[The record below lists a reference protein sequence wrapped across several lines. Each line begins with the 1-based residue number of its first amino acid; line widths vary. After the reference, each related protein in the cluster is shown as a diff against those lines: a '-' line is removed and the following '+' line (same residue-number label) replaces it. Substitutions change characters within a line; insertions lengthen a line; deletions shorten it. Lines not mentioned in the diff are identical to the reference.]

1 MKKFRL
7 ASRLTAL
14 VLAALLIMSAALAE
28 GTEDA
33 ALQAQYDAALQLY
46 EAGDYAGAYEAFS
59 ALENFS
65 DSRAKAGDSRR
76 QWKAATYKEAVSL
89 YSKKQYAEAKPLFE
103 ELGNYEKSNS
113 YLSTCT
119 TQVMRSDYLR
129 AKELYSNGEYAEAKE
144 LFESLGSFSDSRKRA
159 KAADEKLQ
167 EQLKLEAENQAY
179 AKGLELEAA
188 GQLAE
193 ARDSFIEAGAHE
205 GATEKVYET
214 ARELARRSAYAKAQ
228 DYAHDGDY
236 LSAANWFLALGGYED
251 SAEQAVKMQEAGQ

>member
-1 MKKFRL
+1 MRKFRL

-14 VLAALLIMSAALAE
+14 VLAALLMMSAAWAE

-59 ALENFS
+59 ALEDFS

-89 YSKKQYAEAKPLFE
+89 YSKKQYAEAKTLFE
-103 ELGNYEKSNS
+103 ELGNYEKSKS

-129 AKELYSNGEYAEAKE
+129 AKEL
-144 LFESLGSFSDSRKRA
+144 
-159 KAADEKLQ
+159 
-167 EQLKLEAENQAY
+167 
-179 AKGLELEAA
+179 
-188 GQLAE
+188 
-193 ARDSFIEAGAHE
+193 
-205 GATEKVYET
+205 
-214 ARELARRSAYAKAQ
+214 
-228 DYAHDGDY
+228 
-236 LSAANWFLALGGYED
+236 
-251 SAEQAVKMQEAGQ
+251 